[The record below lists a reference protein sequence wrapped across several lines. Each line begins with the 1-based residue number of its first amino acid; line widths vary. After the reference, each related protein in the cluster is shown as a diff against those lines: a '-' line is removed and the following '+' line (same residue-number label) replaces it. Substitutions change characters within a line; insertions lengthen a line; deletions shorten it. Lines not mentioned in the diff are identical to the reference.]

1 MMRTKILAIV
11 LSIVSINTAAAQ
23 NPDQILRGQG
33 QYRWADGGF
42 PSMDWVH
49 NDYAITKGDIPKR
62 RVGNTPLCENSDQL
76 ARVVSCFDNRPDGYP
91 PVPADRRD
99 FDPAKEK
106 PPRWCTYKT
115 NNINLF
121 TPHTGLPPA
130 RVYVCSSIAE

>member
-33 QYRWADGGF
+33 QYRWA
-42 PSMDWVH
+42 
-49 NDYAITKGDIPKR
+49 
-62 RVGNTPLCENSDQL
+62 PLCENSDQL